1 MFERYLA
8 ALEYPAPG
16 GINIDDPKEFRN
28 IILWLED
35 QKIRHYTIEDRAN
48 LRKVTSPADWDPA
61 YEKYKLDLK
70 FPVSDLKS
78 KAEELTWLF
87 LYAIKLE
94 YSDSVDRY
102 RPISGA
108 KKQEEEKK
116 ATAAPQIK
124 STNPFDNIDFTSPD
138 FEQGSRNLAEK
149 LGVAYHP
156 DHLVSLRSAGRVIST
171 MFNKEVL
178 KEPIITGK
186 PFPLDEGTGMG
197 FSKEPDM
204 EKAAR
209 ILRLLQIQNLRK
221 LQTAINETIV
231 SVQNITA
238 DPRTDTSLGK
248 VGMK

>member
-8 ALEYPAPG
+8 ALEYPAQG

-28 IILWLED
+28 IVLWLED

-48 LRKVTSPADWDPA
+48 LRKVGAAADWDPA
-61 YEKYKLDLK
+61 YDKYKMDLK
-70 FPVSDLKS
+70 YPTDLKS

-94 YSDSVDRY
+94 YSDNADRY
-102 RPISGA
+102 RPVTA
-108 KKQEEEKK
+108 ARKLEEDKK
-116 ATAAPQIK
+116 ATAAPEIK
-124 STNPFDNIDFTSPD
+124 STNPFDNIDFTSPE
-138 FEQGSRNLAEK
+138 FEEGSKKLAEK
-149 LGVAYHP
+149 LGIAYHP
-156 DHLVSLRSAGRVIST
+156 DHLVSVRSAGRVIST
-171 MFNKEVL
+171 MFNKEAL

-186 PFPLDEGTGMG
+186 PFPIGEGTGMG
-197 FSKEPDM
+197 FQKEPDL
-204 EKAAR
+204 ERAAR
-209 ILRLLQIQNLRK
+209 ILRLLQIQSLRK

-248 VGMK
+248 VGQK

>member
-8 ALEYPAPG
+8 ALEYPSQG

-28 IILWLED
+28 IVLWLED

-48 LRKVTSPADWDPA
+48 LRKTGSATDWDPA
-61 YEKYKLDLK
+61 YAKYKIDLG
-70 FPVSDLKS
+70 FPANLKS
-78 KAEELTWLF
+78 KTEELTWLF

-94 YSDSVDRY
+94 YSDNADRY
-102 RPISGA
+102 RSITA
-108 KKQEEEKK
+108 AQKIEQEKK
-116 ATAAPQIK
+116 SSAAPEIK
-124 STNPFDNIDFTSPD
+124 STNPFDKLDFTSPD
-138 FEQGSRNLAEK
+138 FEEGSRKLAEK
-149 LGVAYHP
+149 LGIAYHP
-156 DHLVSLRSAGRVIST
+156 DHLVSLRAASYVIST
-171 MFNKEVL
+171 ALNKEVL

-186 PFPLDEGTGMG
+186 PFPIDEGIGMG
-197 FSKEPDM
+197 FENHQDL

-231 SVQNITA
+231 AVQNITA

>member
-8 ALEYPAPG
+8 ALEYPAEG
-16 GINIDDPKEFRN
+16 GINIDNPKEFRN
-28 IILWLED
+28 IVLWLED

-48 LRKVTSPADWDPA
+48 LRKVGSSDEWDPA
-61 YEKYKLDLK
+61 YVKYKQDLK
-70 FPVSDLKS
+70 FPTDLKS
-78 KAEELTWLF
+78 KSEELTWLF

-94 YSDSVDRY
+94 YSDNADRY
-102 RPISGA
+102 RPVTA
-108 KKQEEEKK
+108 ARKLEEEKK
-116 ATAAPQIK
+116 ATAAPEIK
-124 STNPFDNIDFTSPD
+124 STNPFDNIDFTSTD
-138 FEQGSRNLAEK
+138 FEEGSQKLAEK

-156 DHLVSLRSAGRVIST
+156 DHLVSLRAAGRVIST
-171 MFNKEVL
+171 QFNKETL

-186 PFPLDEGTGMG
+186 PFPLDEGAGMG
-197 FSKEPDM
+197 FDKEPDM

-209 ILRLLQIQNLRK
+209 ILRLLQIQSVRK

>member
-8 ALEYPAPG
+8 ALEYPAEG
-16 GINIDDPKEFRN
+16 GINIDDPKDFRN

-35 QKIRHYTIEDRAN
+35 QKIRHYTIEDRAS
-48 LRKVTSPADWDPA
+48 LRKTNSAAEWDSA
-61 YEKYKLDLK
+61 YAKYKLDLK
-70 FPVSDLKS
+70 FPTDFKS

-94 YSDSVDRY
+94 YSDNADRY
-102 RPISGA
+102 RSLTA
-108 KKQEEEKK
+108 ARKLDEEKK
-116 ATAAPQIK
+116 ATAAPEIK
-124 STNPFDNIDFTSPD
+124 STNPFDNIDFTSAD
-138 FEQGSRNLAEK
+138 FEEGSRKLAEK
-149 LGVAYHP
+149 LGIAYHP
-156 DHLVSLRSAGRVIST
+156 DHLVSLRASGRVIST
-171 MFNKEVL
+171 MLNKEVL

-186 PFPLDEGTGMG
+186 PFPIDEGIGMG
-197 FSKEPDM
+197 YEKDPDL

-209 ILRLLQIQNLRK
+209 ILRLLQIQSVRK

-238 DPRTDTSLGK
+238 DPRTDTTLGK